1 MNIHQA
7 NKLDEDFVGQDL
19 KSPDGDS
26 ITVPQLSAIWIYSGS
41 DPDSFDALSQYEKA
55 LSRLP
60 LQCELTVVINGN
72 LGPLEELMQRLD
84 TCQLATQVVQIHRYC
99 DESTAVRAGLEAS
112 RGEMIVLLPAYVQSD
127 PNAIVKM
134 IDEIEQGAHYVAT
147 WRNPRVDSRW
157 GAIKSYWFNVFTS
170 YMTGVKLHDINSG
183 LRIMTREVSD
193 HLPIYGD
200 LHRFSPILAA
210 MQGFHV
216 SEVTVRHLQEQRAEK
231 DGSRFGVYLRRALDL
246 MALFFLF
253 KFTKKP
259 LRFFGLIGATCLA
272 SGTTVIVWITIQR
285 VFGVSWADRPALLL
299 GVVLVVLGVQ
309 LFSVGLLG
317 ELIIFT
323 HGRHLF
329 YQHVEEVRNRDTEE
343 SD

>member
-1 MNIHQA
+1 MSIHQA
-7 NKLDEDFVGQDL
+7 NKLDEVLVGQTV
-19 KSPDGDS
+19 KSLDGDS
-26 ITVPQLSAIWIYSGS
+26 ITVPQLSAIWIYSGTA
-41 DPDSFDALSQYEKA
+41 PDSFDALSQYEKA

-60 LQCELTVVINGN
+60 LQCELTVVVNGDS
-72 LGPLEELMQRLD
+72 GPLEELMQRLD

-134 IDEIEQGAHYVAT
+134 LDEITQGAHYVAT

-157 GAIKSYWFNVFTS
+157 GACKSYWFNVLTS
-170 YMTGVKLHDINSG
+170 SMTGVKLHDINSG
-183 LRIMTREVSD
+183 LRIMTREVSE

-216 SEVTVRHLQEQRAEK
+216 SEVTVRHLTERRMEK
-231 DGSRFGVYLRRALDL
+231 GESHFGVYLRRALDL

-259 LRFFGLIGATCLA
+259 LRFFGLIGSTSLA
-272 SGTTVIVWITIQR
+272 MGALIIMWVSIQR
-285 VFGVSWADRPALLL
+285 FLGTNMADRPALLL
-299 GVVLVVLGVQ
+299 GVVFVVLGVQ

-329 YQHVEEVRNRDTEE
+329 Q
-343 SD
+343 